1 MILDFCKHKEKQEHK
16 KAVIFQMLLNYYKD
30 LDKCSEISIP
40 YFMEAKTK
48 YNELIKSNKDVNY
61 YFNKIVERR

>member
-16 KAVIFQMLLNYYKD
+16 KAVIFQTLLNYYKD
-30 LDKCSEISIP
+30 LNKCSEISIP
-40 YFMEAKTK
+40 YFMEAKVK

-61 YFNKIVERR
+61 YFNKIVERL

>member
-16 KAVIFQMLLNYYKD
+16 KAVIFQTLLNYYKD
-30 LDKCSEISIP
+30 LNKCSEISIP
-40 YFMEAKTK
+40 YFIEAKTK

-61 YFNKIVERR
+61 YFNKIIERV

>member
-1 MILDFCKHKEKQEHK
+1 MILDFNKKKKEVEYK
-16 KAVIFQMLLNYYKD
+16 KAVIFQTLLNYYKD
-30 LDKCSEISIP
+30 LGECSEISIP

-61 YFNKIVERR
+61 YFNKIVERG

>member
-16 KAVIFQMLLNYYKD
+16 KAVIFQTLLNYYKD
-30 LDKCSEISIP
+30 LNKCSEISIP
-40 YFMEAKTK
+40 YFMEAKVK

-61 YFNKIVERR
+61 YFNKIVERI